1 MFVFKPTSSLFFL
14 FFFLLII
21 SYSASSVTSLTVP
34 PRGGAPLDLTTTPQ
48 QQTDGDDDSLTYL
61 WPLPAEFT
69 SGGDTLSVDPALTL
83 SVAGNGGG
91 SAILREA
98 FGRYRGIVFKNTAGV
113 GFSLIRKLRERLVS
127 SVSAFDVDTLKI
139 IVHSDNEEVR
149 VWALNFFL

>member
-14 FFFLLII
+14 FLLII

-113 GFSLIRKLRERLVS
+113 GFSFIRKLRERLVS

-139 IVHSDNEEVR
+139 TVHSDNEEVR
-149 VWALNFFL
+149 VWALNFFLGL